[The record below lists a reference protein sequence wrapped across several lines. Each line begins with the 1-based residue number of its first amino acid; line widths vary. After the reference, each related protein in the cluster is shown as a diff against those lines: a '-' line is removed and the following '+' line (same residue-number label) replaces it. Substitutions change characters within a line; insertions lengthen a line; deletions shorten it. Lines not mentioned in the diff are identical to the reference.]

1 MRHDRTLPLV
11 DQLADAA
18 RASADPTTRHLFT
31 VVRHR
36 VDDLAEEFF
45 IDPTSDN
52 LSALTGLWTRAVKL
66 LKDTPDATRP
76 EALTQGSEAG

>member
-18 RASADPTTRHLFT
+18 AKSADPTARHLFT
-31 VVRHR
+31 VVRHHI
-36 VDDLAEEFF
+36 DDHAEAFF

-52 LSALTGLWTRAVKL
+52 LQALTGLWTRAVKL
-66 LKDTPDATRP
+66 LKETP
-76 EALTQGSEAG
+76 ESLTQGSEAG